1 MNICMLYQARERIL
15 NLVQNSL
22 NSVPDIFEFFKN
34 GHISALVENMR
45 IEAQN
50 LLSMFSIDQNSSRS
64 ECRNQFSY

>member
-22 NSVPDIFEFFKN
+22 NTMPDVFECFKN
-34 GHISALVENMR
+34 GRISVLIENLR

-50 LLSMFSIDQNSSRS
+50 LLSMFLINQNHSR
-64 ECRNQFSY
+64 